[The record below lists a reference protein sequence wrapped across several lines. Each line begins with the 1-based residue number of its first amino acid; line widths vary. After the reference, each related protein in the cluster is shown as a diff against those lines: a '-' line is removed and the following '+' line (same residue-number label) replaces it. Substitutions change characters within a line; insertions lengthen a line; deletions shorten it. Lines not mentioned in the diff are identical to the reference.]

1 MQTSTLASLRTDFE
15 TYDRRVAEFEGQV
28 RLLNGQI
35 IDASDRWAKGIDDV
49 ANYEEAHVTLTEME
63 KSWRRQFEEKFS
75 ALVSHGLT
83 AVFGEE
89 TRIHIETSTK
99 RGATSMALKIE
110 QGGVELG
117 DIIDST
123 GGSIVSVLSVLLR
136 VMLTVSVRPN
146 LRRLI
151 VLDEPLHGA
160 VDPSHIPTFGT
171 LLRELSDRLDL
182 QFIVVAH
189 ETDLEEYA
197 DVVYEVVKADSIA
210 HVRQLKTENEE
221 RS

>member
-1 MQTSTLASLRTDFE
+1 MNNTLTALKTS
-15 TYDRRVAEFEGQV
+15 YDGFDRQVSQFEGQA
-28 RLLNGQI
+28 RLLDAQI
-35 IDASDRWAKGIDDV
+35 SDALHRRDEAEERHTA
-49 ANYEEAHVTLTEME
+49 YEEARVALEEME
-63 KSWRRQFEEKFS
+63 KSWRRQFEEKLS

-89 TRIHIETSTK
+89 TRVTIETETK
-99 RGATSMALKIE
+99 RSATHMTLKLT
-110 QGGVELG
+110 QNGVELG
-117 DIIDST
+117 NIMDGT
-123 GGSIVSVLSVLLR
+123 GGSIVSILSVLLR
-136 VMLTVSVRPN
+136 VMLTVSVRPP

-171 LLRELSDRLDL
+171 LLRELAERLSL

-189 ETDLEEYA
+189 EEDLVEYA
-197 DVVYEVVKADSIA
+197 DVVYEVTKVGTTAT
-210 HVRQLKTENEE
+210 VRRIKDQNEE

>member
-1 MQTSTLASLRTDFE
+1 MALE
-15 TYDRRVAEFEGQV
+15 
-28 RLLNGQI
+28 
-35 IDASDRWAKGIDDV
+35 
-49 ANYEEAHVTLTEME
+49 EME
-63 KSWRRQFEEKFS
+63 RSWRRQFEEKLA

-89 TRIHIETSTK
+89 TVVSIEAGTK
-99 RGATSMALKIE
+99 RGATSMALKLE
-110 QGGVELG
+110 QEGVRLG
-117 DIIDST
+117 NIIDST

-136 VMLTVSVRPN
+136 VMLTVSVRPP

-171 LLRELSDRLDL
+171 LLRELSDRLNL

-189 ETDLEEYA
+189 ETDLEEYS
-197 DVVYEVVKADSIA
+197 DVVYEVVKTDSAA
-210 HVRQLKTENEE
+210 HVRQLKAQNEE
-221 RS
+221 HV

>member
-1 MQTSTLASLRTDFE
+1 MTSILASLRTDFE
-15 TYDRRVAEFEGQV
+15 TYDRQVSGYEGQV
-28 RLLNGQI
+28 RLLDGQI
-35 IDASDRWAKGIDDV
+35 SFAHDRLTAGIIAA
-49 ANYEEAHVTLTEME
+49 ANYEEARVALEEME
-63 KSWRRQFEEKFS
+63 KAWRQQFEEKLA

-89 TRIHIETSTK
+89 TRIFIETSTK

-136 VMLTVSVRPN
+136 VMLTVSVRPP
-146 LRRLI
+146 LQRLI

-182 QFIVVAH
+182 QFLVVAH
-189 ETDLEEYA
+189 ETDLEEYS
-197 DVVYEVVKADSIA
+197 DVVYEVVKEGGVAS
-210 HVRQLKTENEE
+210 VRQLKAENEE

>member
-1 MQTSTLASLRTDFE
+1 MELVSLRTSYDDF
-15 TYDRRVAEFEGQV
+15 DRQVAQFEGQAQ
-28 RLLNGQI
+28 LL
-35 IDASDRWAKGIDDV
+35 DAQIDD
-49 ANYEEAHVTLTEME
+49 AGHRLEEAEERYTTYEEARVALEEME
-63 KSWRRQFEEKFS
+63 KAWRRQFEEKLS

-89 TRIHIETSTK
+89 TRVTIETETK
-99 RGATSMALKIE
+99 RSATHMTLKLT

-117 DIIDST
+117 DIINST
-123 GGSIVSVLSVLLR
+123 GGSIVSILSVLLR
-136 VMLTVSVRPN
+136 VMLTVSVRPP

-171 LLRELSDRLDL
+171 LLRELADRLGI

-189 ETDLEEYA
+189 EVDLEEYA
-197 DVVYEVVKADSIA
+197 DRVYEVVKADGTA
-210 HVRQLKTENEE
+210 HVRLLKSENEE

>member
-1 MQTSTLASLRTDFE
+1 MNDTLTALRTSFDAC
-15 TYDRRVAEFEGQV
+15 DRQVSEYEGQV
-28 RLLNGQI
+28 RLLDGQI
-35 IDASDRWAKGIDDV
+35 VEALNRRTTAEERTDA
-49 ANYEEAHVTLTEME
+49 YEEARVALEEME
-63 KSWRRQFEEKFS
+63 KSWRRQFEEKLS

-89 TRIHIETSTK
+89 TRVTIETETK
-99 RGATSMALKIE
+99 RGTAHMTLKLT

-117 DIIDST
+117 NIIDST

-136 VMLTVSVRPN
+136 VMLTVSVRPP

-189 ETDLEEYA
+189 EVDLEEYA
-197 DVVYEVVKADSIA
+197 DVVHEVVKSDGVA
-210 HVRQLKTENEE
+210 HVRQLKSANEE

>member
-1 MQTSTLASLRTDFE
+1 MTSTPASLRTDFE
-15 TYDRRVAEFEGQV
+15 TYDRRVSEFEGQV
-28 RLLNGQI
+28 LLLDGQI
-35 IDASDRWAKGIDDV
+35 LDAADRQLDGIAWV
-49 ANYEEAHVTLTEME
+49 AVYEEARTALEEME
-63 KSWRRQFEEKFS
+63 KSWRRQFEEKLA

-89 TRIHIETSTK
+89 TRIFIETSTK

-136 VMLTVSVRPN
+136 VMLTVSVRPP

-171 LLRELSDRLDL
+171 LLRELADRLDL

-197 DVVYEVVKADSIA
+197 DRVYEVVKSDGVA

-221 RS
+221 RV

>member
-1 MQTSTLASLRTDFE
+1 MTLE
-15 TYDRRVAEFEGQV
+15 TLKVTLSSFDSEVSQLEGQA
-28 RLLNGQI
+28 RLLDGQI
-35 IDASDRWAKGIDDV
+35 SSAYDRWAEGIIDV
-49 ANYEEAHVTLTEME
+49 TNYEEARTALEEME
-63 KSWRRQFEEKFS
+63 KSWRRKFEEKLA

-89 TRIHIETSTK
+89 TVVHIETSTK
-99 RGATSMALKIE
+99 RGATSMALKLE
-110 QGGVELG
+110 QGGVQLG
-117 DIIDST
+117 NIIDST

-136 VMLTVSVRPN
+136 VMLTVSVRPP

-189 ETDLEEYA
+189 EVDLEEYA
-197 DVVYEVVKADSIA
+197 DVVWEVVKSGDAA
-210 HVRQLKTENEE
+210 HVRQLKSANEVQA
-221 RS
+221 